1 MRRTPQIIVK
11 QTEEWLDERWRILWM
26 DNPPRQADLSYY
38 KGAIKAVKFLGYS
51 WKRDENGEHTI
62 IKEWCNVKTNNLN
75 EEVLTAIEQLASEI
89 ESDVW

>member
-1 MRRTPQIIVK
+1 MRRTPRIIVK

-38 KGAIKAVKFLGYS
+38 EGAIKAVEFLGYS

-62 IKEWCNVKTNNLN
+62 TK
-75 EEVLTAIEQLASEI
+75 
-89 ESDVW
+89 D